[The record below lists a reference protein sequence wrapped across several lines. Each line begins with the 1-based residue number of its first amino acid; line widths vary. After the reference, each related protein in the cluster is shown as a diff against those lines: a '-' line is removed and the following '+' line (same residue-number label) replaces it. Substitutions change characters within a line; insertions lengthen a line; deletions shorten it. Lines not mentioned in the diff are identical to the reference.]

1 MGTPYIHGS
10 RSRPR
15 AALAGLLLAALL
27 LGSGPAPA
35 QEERKLKTSV
45 PPEYPELAR
54 RMNLKGKARVEL
66 TVAPDGTVT
75 HVKDLGGNPVLLDA
89 LVRAVKKW
97 KYMPA
102 TIESI
107 VQVTYEFGPS

>member
-1 MGTPYIHGS
+1 MSTAYIHVS
-10 RSRPR
+10 RSRLR
-15 AALAGLLLAALL
+15 AACASLVLALL
-27 LGSGPAPA
+27 LGSAPTRA
-35 QEERKLKTSV
+35 QEGRKLKTSV

-75 HVKDLGGNPVLLDA
+75 HVKEIGGSPVLLDA

-102 TIESI
+102 TMESI
-107 VQVTYEFGPS
+107 VQVTYEFAPS

>member
-1 MGTPYIHGS
+1 
-10 RSRPR
+10 
-15 AALAGLLLAALL
+15 
-27 LGSGPAPA
+27 
-35 QEERKLKTSV
+35 
-45 PPEYPELAR
+45 
-54 RMNLKGKARVEL
+54 MNLKGKARVEL